1 MEDRFFQCSFTK
13 IIVYRCASLAKKKSK
28 LLPVLPHVS
37 DGLTETGVRL
47 YSVLLQLCR
56 ETRVQFLHHGAAMNL
71 VKAQPF
77 LGRHARFAGQL
88 IMMID
93 LPQSF
98 QDVTAFGGK
107 FGATSTKRRLP

>member
-1 MEDRFFQCSFTK
+1 
-13 IIVYRCASLAKKKSK
+13 
-28 LLPVLPHVS
+28 
-37 DGLTETGVRL
+37 
-47 YSVLLQLCR
+47 
-56 ETRVQFLHHGAAMNL
+56 MNL

-107 FGATSTKRRLP
+107 VWRDFYEAASAVSETVAQDDLQRLGQVAR